1 MTLTQ
6 TAHLCLSTA
15 HDLLSRA
22 DQFPPGEPSRAVARR
37 QAEEWTRRAS
47 DYLSLAHTNDPSG
60 SSCAAHATTAVEPGW
75 PAHASEATDVPT
87 FDAALCAAHA
97 PTIVIE
103 PKTKCT
109 AHATPDAMLAAETL
123 CAAHATQDAQR
134 TPTDAPD
141 YLAKFKEPDPN
152 PFASPA
158 LQANLDR
165 LIAACREDKSGKTY
179 ETVKREMD
187 AATQSLRQ
195 FAGFFAG

>member
-103 PKTKCT
+103 PKTKST
-109 AHATPDAMLAAETL
+109 AHATPDA
-123 CAAHATQDAQR
+123 QR
-134 TPTDAPD
+134 TTTAALPTDCLSAT
-141 YLAKFKEPDPN
+141 N
-152 PFASPA
+152 PFNSPET
-158 LQANLDR
+158 QAAFNR
-165 LIAACREDKSGKTY
+165 LLSLCCADKSGKTY
-179 ETVKREMD
+179 EIVKREMD

>member
-60 SSCAAHATTAVEPGW
+60 SSCAAHA
-75 PAHASEATDVPT
+75 PA
-87 FDAALCAAHA
+87 
-97 PTIVIE
+97 IVIE